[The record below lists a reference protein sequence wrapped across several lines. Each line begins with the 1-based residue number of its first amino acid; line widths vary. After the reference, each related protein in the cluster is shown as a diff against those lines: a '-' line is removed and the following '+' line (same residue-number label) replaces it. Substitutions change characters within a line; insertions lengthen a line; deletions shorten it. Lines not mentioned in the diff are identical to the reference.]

1 MAGVPLVVHTIRHA
15 IAAESVDGVVVT
27 TDDDEI
33 ASLAEEHGAEVVRRP
48 PELAGDAA
56 TSESALIHVLDQR
69 RARGERDPEVV
80 VFLQCTSPLR
90 GRYDIDDAVRLRD
103 ELDVDTVFSACRD
116 RALYWRVGDSDPVAI
131 NYDPAQRAREQ
142 DMPPQFRE
150 NGSIYVIRTDMLRST
165 SNRLGGS
172 SAVHEMDALTSFQV
186 DDQTDVEL
194 VEWVLGRRRSR
205 APIEWPATI
214 ELVVFDFDGV
224 MTDNT
229 VVVSED
235 GGEAVR
241 CHRGDGWGIARLLE
255 ANIPVLIL
263 STEEHPVVGAR
274 ARKLQ
279 VPHVQGVADKRAA
292 LVAELD
298 QRGVA
303 AANVI
308 YLGNDVNDLGCF
320 ELVGLPVGVAD
331 IHPDAFTSVRH
342 VLSRRGG
349 DGAVRELCDL
359 ILSRR

>member
-1 MAGVPLVVHTIRHA
+1 MRWTPL
-15 IAAESVDGVVVT
+15 S
-27 TDDDEI
+27 
-33 ASLAEEHGAEVVRRP
+33 
-48 PELAGDAA
+48 
-56 TSESALIHVLDQR
+56 
-69 RARGERDPEVV
+69 
-80 VFLQCTSPLR
+80 
-90 GRYDIDDAVRLRD
+90 
-103 ELDVDTVFSACRD
+103 
-116 RALYWRVGDSDPVAI
+116 
-131 NYDPAQRAREQ
+131 
-142 DMPPQFRE
+142 
-150 NGSIYVIRTDMLRST
+150 
-165 SNRLGGS
+165 
-172 SAVHEMDALTSFQV
+172 SFQV

-194 VEWVLGRRRSR
+194 VEWVLGGRPSR
-205 APIEWPATI
+205 KPIEWPPSI

-331 IHPDAFTSVRH
+331 IHPDAFTAVRH